1 MVRIIADT
9 STLYSSQ
16 QARDAGFDVAP
27 LSVTINNQ
35 SYREFDE
42 ISSEEF
48 VSIIRQGHMPTSSQP
63 AVGEVAALYENYP
76 DDEILDIAMSD
87 GLSGTYN
94 SAVAAAGLCDDQ
106 ERISVLNSRTLCG
119 PHRYLVETAVQL
131 AREGKSRSEILAH
144 LKDLMS
150 TEKSYLMPE
159 DFAYLR
165 RGGRLSP
172 LVSLVGQATHL
183 CPMMTLTEDARQLTV
198 AGVRRNFRQA
208 IQHVGKALADRGVG
222 KNWRVYISHAAT
234 PEKAEQAREI
244 LHGILPDAVFETHL
258 LSPAFITQGGP
269 GCVAVQVIHC

>member
-16 QARDAGFDVAP
+16 QAREAGFDVAP

-48 VSIIRQGHMPTSSQP
+48 VSIIHQGHMPTSSQP
-63 AVGEVAALYENYP
+63 AMGEVAALYESYP

-94 SAVAAAGLCDDQ
+94 SAVAAVELCDGQD
-106 ERISVLNSRTLCG
+106 RISVLNSRTLCG
-119 PHRYLVETAVQL
+119 PHRYLVETAVTL
-131 AREGKSRSEILAH
+131 AREGKSREDILAH
-144 LKDLMS
+144 LESLMT

-159 DFAYLR
+159 DFGYLR

-208 IQHVGKALADRGVG
+208 IQHVAKALADRGVG
-222 KNWRVYISHAAT
+222 KDWRVYISHAAT
-234 PEKAEQAREI
+234 PEKGKKINDMTVDSVAEI
-244 LHGILPDAVFETHL
+244 I
-258 LSPAFITQGGP
+258 SNIW
-269 GCVAVQVIHC
+269 